1 MNYDNKLYLD
11 EKKNSVM
18 WKLVNLIMFKL
29 IIELEMDC
37 EYGEILK

>member
-11 EKKNSVM
+11 EEKNSVM

-37 EYGEILK
+37 EYGGILK